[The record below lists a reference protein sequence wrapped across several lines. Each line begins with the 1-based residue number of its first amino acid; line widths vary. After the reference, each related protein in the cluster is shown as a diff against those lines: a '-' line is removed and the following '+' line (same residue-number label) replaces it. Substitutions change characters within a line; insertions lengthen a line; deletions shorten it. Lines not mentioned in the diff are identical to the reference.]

1 MADIGRVGIVGGA
14 GWLGTAIARAL
25 LDTGTVPSDRL
36 TCSFRSRKPET
47 ALACTWT
54 QDNAQLAENSDV
66 IILSVRPADWS
77 AIEISAAGKLVV
89 SVMAGVPVEAIKR
102 RTGSSRVA
110 RALPN
115 AAAEIGFSYT
125 PFFVDSLNPEDTNA
139 IATLFRS
146 CGAVDQVDSESHID
160 YFTGMSGSG
169 AAFPALLADA
179 MMKDALARGVPEELA
194 RRAAQQ
200 VLIGAGRLQEHNGSS
215 PSETVRSFVDYKGTT
230 AAAIVAMQENG
241 FYDTVA
247 AGLQAAFQTVR
258 TLQEANSDGNENEVE

>member
-1 MADIGRVGIVGGA
+1 MADIDRVGIVGGA

-25 LDTGTVPSDRL
+25 LDTRTVPSDRL
-36 TCSFRSRKPET
+36 TCSFRSKKPET
-47 ALACTWT
+47 ALACVWT
-54 QDNAQLAENSDV
+54 QDNAQLAENSDI
-66 IILSVRPADWS
+66 IILSVRPGDWNT
-77 AIEISAAGKLVV
+77 IKISAAGKLVV
-89 SVMAGVPVEAIKR
+89 SVMAGVSVEAIKR

-125 PFFVDSLNPEDTNA
+125 PFFVESSNPEDANT
-139 IATLFRS
+139 IATLFRC
-146 CGAVDQVDSESHID
+146 CGAVDQVDSENHID
-160 YFTGMSGSG
+160 YFTGMTGSG

-179 MMKDALARGVPEELA
+179 MMKDALARGLPEDLA

-200 VLIGAGRLQEHNGSS
+200 VLIGAGRLQEHNGLS

-247 AGLQAAFQTVR
+247 AGLQAAIQKAR
-258 TLQEANSDGNENEVE
+258 ALQETNSYGNENEVE